1 MKPSVP
7 TAPRPD
13 PLPWR
18 ERFVSNACRFPI
30 FFVATAFFASLA
42 MLASL
47 FEKRGIWQ
55 HRIAQVWARAGVYI
69 SGARVTV
76 VGHEHLSG
84 KPAVYICNHL
94 SYMDTPVIFSSLPF
108 QFRIVARHDL
118 WKIPFIGW
126 WLGRS
131 GQVAVDV
138 SNPRASISSLISAVR
153 TLQAGMPLFIFPE
166 GGRTPDGR
174 LAKFMNG
181 PAFMAIRAQLPVVP
195 MALIGTHELLP
206 IHTHAIHPVPVTLVV
221 GEPIETT
228 GMTMKQVNEL
238 TALLEERIAALYDEH
253 SWGKSSE
260 PRPAAAAGGSDV
272 GHLEAVSIARDTQ
285 ASPEARGR

>member
-1 MKPSVP
+1 MKPTVP

-13 PLPWR
+13 PLPLHQ
-18 ERFVSNACRFPI
+18 RFVSNAIRFPV

-47 FEKRGIWQ
+47 FEKRGIAQ
-55 HRIAQVWARAGVYI
+55 HRIAQVWARAGVFI

-76 VGHEHLSG
+76 VGGEHLSG

-126 WLGRS
+126 WLNRS

-166 GGRTPDGR
+166 GGRTADGK

-195 MALIGTHELLP
+195 MALIGTYELLP
-206 IHTHAIHPVPVTLVV
+206 IHTHTIHPVPVTLAV
-221 GEPIETT
+221 GAPIETR
-228 GMTMKQVNEL
+228 GMIMKQVDEL
-238 TALLEERIAALYDEH
+238 TALLEERVAALYDEH
-253 SWGKSSE
+253 SWQKGSAS
-260 PRPAAAAGGSDV
+260 PSAQPVGGTGI
-272 GHLEAVSIARDTQ
+272 GHLETIGIARDLQ
-285 ASPEARGR
+285 ESEEARRR